1 MSDERPNDH
10 PFSAQVRTDYVKC
23 LAAESIPA
31 KQRSFYL
38 LRAKQFIQAGD
49 DRHPANLQ
57 SEDIISR
64 LEEFGRAENLTDWQF
79 AQLVDAVRIL
89 LVKQLRS
96 PAAANVDWSYWKES
110 ARTVSSD
117 HSTTAREY
125 APDELTYLKIKR
137 GKGALAE
144 VRKQHRQLI
153 VRLVTEIRA
162 RGYAYR
168 TEEAYEQWVVRYIVF
183 CKGESPEKT
192 GADHVAKYLNDLVVT
207 GNVSA
212 STQNQALNA
221 LIFLYK
227 QVLKAPLHN
236 LENFARSKRKKLIPV
251 VMSRMEVKALLEE
264 LDGWQRELGS
274 LLYGTGMRVM
284 EALTL
289 RVKDIDFEYKRIHVQ
304 QAKGK
309 KDRFVPLPKSL
320 SVQLE
325 EQICKVKLLHEQ
337 DLKAGHGETVIPEAL
352 SRKYPNAAKELR
364 WQFLYP
370 SGRLSVDSR
379 SGVVRRHHMHESG
392 LQRAVKKAAEGCGLR
407 KRVGCHTFRH
417 SFATHLLES
426 NHDIRTVQELLG
438 HSDVST
444 TMIYTHVMNRPG
456 VSVTSPLDL

>member
-1 MSDERPNDH
+1 MSNQ
-10 PFSAQVRTDYVKC
+10 SQTVYALSGRTRIAYEKC
-23 LAAESIPA
+23 LTIEGIPS
-31 KQRSFYL
+31 KQHSYYIV
-38 LRAKQFIQAGD
+38 RANQFIRAGEGRD
-49 DRHPANLQ
+49 PEGLQ
-57 SEDIISR
+57 VDEIGKTLGD
-64 LEEFGRAENLTDWQF
+64 LGRNGKLADWQF

-89 LVKQLRS
+89 LLKCHS
-96 PAAANVDWSYWKES
+96 SSEAAKVDWSYWKSS
-110 ARTVSSD
+110 ARSVSGV
-117 HSTTAREY
+117 HVTTAREHS
-125 APDELTYLKIKR
+125 PDDLTYLKIKR
-137 GKGALAE
+137 GTGELAQI
-144 VRKQHRQLI
+144 RKQHRKLI
-153 VRLVTEIRA
+153 VRMVTEIRA

-168 TEEAYEQWVVRYIVF
+168 TEESYEQWMVRFIVF
-183 CKGESPEKT
+183 CNGASPEKT
-192 GADHVAKYLNDLVVT
+192 GADHVAKYLHELVVS

-227 QVLKAPLHN
+227 HVLHAPLGQ
-236 LENFARSKRKKLIPV
+236 LENFARSKRKKIVPV
-251 VMSRMEVKALLEE
+251 VMSRREVKSLLNE
-264 LDGWQRELGS
+264 LDGWQQDVAS

-289 RVKDIDFEYKRIHVQ
+289 RVKDVDFEYDRIHVC

-320 SVQLE
+320 APGLKLQVQTVAE
-325 EQICKVKLLHEQ
+325 LHQQ
-337 DLKAGHGETVIPEAL
+337 DLEAGFGETLIPEAL
-352 SRKYPNAAKELR
+352 ARKYPGAPKELR

-370 SGRLSVDSR
+370 SGRLSIDPR

-392 LQRAVKKAAEGCGLR
+392 LQRAVKKAAGRSGIR

-444 TMIYTHVMNRPG
+444 TMIYTHVLNRPG